1 MRRNTSSDPIREG
14 VFANLRVRGQPVQAR
29 VDLTD
34 AIEDLEEPDPQR
46 NPLYGNRKTTALRAR
61 NS

>member
-1 MRRNTSSDPIREG
+1 MRRSTSSDPIREG
-14 VFANLRVRGQPVQAR
+14 VLANLRVRGQPAQAR

-34 AIEDLEEPDPQR
+34 AIEDLEEPDRQR
-46 NPLYGNRKTTALRAR
+46 NPLYGNRKTSAPPAR

>member
-1 MRRNTSSDPIREG
+1 MSSDPIREG
-14 VFANLRVRGQPVQAR
+14 GFASLRVRGQPVQAR

-34 AIEDLEEPDPQR
+34 AIEDLEAPDRQR
-46 NPLYGNRKTTALRAR
+46 NPVYGNRKTTALQVR